1 MSPNNNST
9 KLLASDNDLTTMFP
23 YLKRGSNSTNS
34 TLSNLA
40 EMFKSLYEVSKATF
54 ISDESYEVL
63 DNDIVQTK
71 SDLGDNIIN
80 MYNLLK
86 ANGVFFIF
94 KFIFKYCLSKYVL
107 ICILNAS
114 LLSKTTYFSK
124 KTVDFRRNSVRW
136 QLAKQQLLAKR
147 MELLRTINENQLP
160 ENSPENFQVEQIDI
174 QLAELNELEQ
184 NQLNAERQES
194 SRARDR
200 TKYKR
205 ILGVLIHLFSV
216 VSMIALWLYA
226 EQVLFNDYLNEDV
239 KVYRSKLSQFSDA
252 VFFIINWLELCLS
265 INTQFDLL
273 PHRKTILK
281 YDGYNTF
288 DYSIILFAATGFFNP
303 KLIKEHAVLFK
314 FFVYN
319 KLCYEIVTIILE
331 VFNLKY
337 LWLYCSFFLDIS
349 FSKWAFDIMRSGLIS
364 NAFNL
369 LDPLTFVSS
378 LEIFLLYLPTLI
390 SYGYAVICLISLL
403 YVMISMGFKNLNTLN
418 FFSVCKEF
426 VYHVA
431 ASEPKDPNEASS
443 IFYQISKM
451 SFSKLVYKFMLFTMR
466 DDSTSKSSSKDST
479 FFNVVKTTYD
489 IEFSTINRRITKSK
503 GLNKCLNKHPSS
515 LNDVYLDHLLLNVL
529 DDKTVDIDF
538 LNENK
543 VDVRHEEKPASRMNK
558 ILGLSKVSQIT
569 SVFNKKNVIESFK
582 FIFNILL
589 NNNDDLQQQ
598 ESEIESKT
606 DFAKYYKKF
615 DVENIDADNYASIL
629 LSNNLFSDYNDV
641 EEYEPHHEDI
651 LDSESDIDEI
661 EDYETLQQEVDD
673 LVPKFQDFVSEDLEQ
688 DKIQEFDLFTDLVK
702 RQGIFYKLSEHF
714 KLNHFTRSQY
724 KKYLDDEVIRDVKHE
739 LKKRHDYYANLKDVY
754 VPGQTEATFEDGDQ
768 DDDFTN
774 DCVVCA
780 ENKRT
785 IILWPCK
792 CFAICDDCRITLS
805 EKKFAHCPCCR
816 TFIHGYSK
824 VNNV

>member
-1 MSPNNNST
+1 MSLKNNGT

-23 YLKRGSNSTNS
+23 YLKRSSNSTNS
-34 TLSNLA
+34 TLSNLV
-40 EMFKSLYEVSKATF
+40 EMFKSLYEVSKAHL

-63 DNDIVQTK
+63 DNDVVETR
-71 SDLGDNIIN
+71 SDLGNNIIN
-80 MYNLLK
+80 LYKLLK
-86 ANGVFFIF
+86 ANGFFFIF
-94 KFIFKYCLSKYVL
+94 KFIFKYCMSKYVL

-114 LLSKTTYFSK
+114 LLSKTTYFSQ
-124 KTVDFRRNSVRW
+124 KTVEFRRNSVRW
-136 QLAKQQLLAKR
+136 QLVKQQLLAKR

-160 ENSPENFQVEQIDI
+160 EDCPENFQIEQIDT
-174 QLAELNELEQ
+174 QLAEINELEQ
-184 NQLNAERQES
+184 TQLTAERRES
-194 SRARDR
+194 SRAKDR

-216 VSMIALWLYA
+216 VSMIALWIYS
-226 EQVLFNDYLNEDV
+226 EQVLFKDYLNEDV
-239 KVYRSKLSQFSDA
+239 TVYRTKLSQFSDG

-288 DYSIILFAATGFFNP
+288 DYSIILFAATGFFNQNLV
-303 KLIKEHAVLFK
+303 KQHAGLFK

-331 VFNLKY
+331 VFNLKS
-337 LWLYCSFFLDIS
+337 LWLYCSFFLDIT
-349 FSKWAFDIMRSGLIS
+349 FTKWAFDIMKSGLIS
-364 NAFNL
+364 SVYNF
-369 LDPLTFVSS
+369 LDPLTFVSC
-378 LEIFLLYLPTLI
+378 LEIYLLYLPTLI
-390 SYGYAVICLISLL
+390 SYGYAVVCSISLL
-403 YVMISMGFKNLNTLN
+403 YVMTSMGFKNLGTLN
-418 FFSVCKEF
+418 FFSAFKEF

-431 ASEPKDPNEASS
+431 ASEPKDANENSS
-443 IFYQISKM
+443 IFSQVSKM

-466 DDSTSKSSSKDST
+466 DNSTSKSSSKESS

-503 GLNKCLNKHPSS
+503 GLKKSLSKHPSC

-529 DDKTVDIDF
+529 DDKTVDVDF

-543 VDVRHEEKPASRMNK
+543 VDVRYEEKHTSRMGK
-558 ILGLSKVSQIT
+558 ILGFSKLSQIT
-569 SVFNKKNVIESFK
+569 SLFSKKNTIECFK
-582 FIFNILL
+582 FVLNILL
-589 NNNDDLQQQ
+589 NNNEDYEQQ
-598 ESEIESKT
+598 ESTIETKT
-606 DFAKYYKKF
+606 DFSKYYEKY
-615 DVENIDADNYASIL
+615 DVDNIDRDNYASIL
-629 LSNNLFSDYNDV
+629 LSNKLFSDYNDIK
-641 EEYEPHHEDI
+641 EYEPKQEDVI
-651 LDSESDIDEI
+651 DSESDVEEV
-661 EDYETLQQEVDD
+661 EDYEVLQEEVND
-673 LVPKFQDFVSEDLEQ
+673 LIPKFQDFVGEELDQ
-688 DKIQEFDLFTDLVK
+688 DKIQEFDMFTDIVK

-714 KLNHFTRSQY
+714 NLPHFTRSYYQ
-724 KKYLDDEVIRDVKHE
+724 KYLDDDVIKNVKHE

-754 VPGQTEATFEDGDQ
+754 VPGKTETVSDADE
-768 DDDFTN
+768 DDDFSN